1 LDPPFHR
8 PTSRGGPRIYQKA
21 EAGDEGFQKAPEAS
35 PGASTR
41 LDMRKAEIDALVLA
55 HRGRARPVAFF
66 HVLRQPTLDADDQAF
81 LVAHVDELG
90 ASDLLRWRARCEE
103 GFTADVIRQL
113 ARRAID
119 NPRSFQHEVL
129 DLPKIEMH
137 EHEWTELAELVK
149 GQVPEPLFAGILAR
163 GGERPVCPLPTS
175 FFTPRALDDRLLP
188 LDEDDAA
195 AVGEAIK
202 KHGIDAV
209 PIRDL
214 LRARSAGKL
223 DIGEAS
229 LLALALARASSPTED
244 WSAAAPD
251 FLPALKDAV
260 LEKARSTPRSAER
273 ANLLGWLET
282 QDIPRAVLLP
292 IALASMH
299 EGPVSYGL
307 VAWLSRQL
315 ATRAA
320 WDSHGLTTLSALMA
334 QKAFPE
340 IGELTTVVWSE
351 ASRGDDG
358 PPRGL
363 LEAIQVA
370 FAQALIEIVQAAL
383 GAGDE
388 RRALAALSALACL
401 DPPSRVSRA
410 VHELRRLPGASAEV
424 TDLIAVNE
432 RLIKHS
438 NARDASLEGVVA
450 ALHAIADA
458 FG

>member
-1 LDPPFHR
+1 
-8 PTSRGGPRIYQKA
+8 
-21 EAGDEGFQKAPEAS
+21 
-35 PGASTR
+35 
-41 LDMRKAEIDALVLA
+41 MRKAEIDALVLA

-66 HVLRQPTLDADDQAF
+66 HVLRQPTLEPDDHAF
-81 LVAHVDELG
+81 LRDHVEELG

-103 GFTADVIRQL
+103 GFTAEVIRQL
-113 ARRAID
+113 ARRAVAD
-119 NPRSFQHEVL
+119 PRSFQHEVL

-137 EHEWTELAELVK
+137 EHEWTELASLVK
-149 GQVPEPLFAGILAR
+149 GQIPDPVYAGILAR
-163 GGERPVCPLPTS
+163 GGERPVRPLPDG
-175 FFTPRALDDRLLP
+175 FFTPGVLDRRLLP
-188 LDEDDAA
+188 LDEDDAE
-195 AVGEAIK
+195 AVGEAIRRL
-202 KHGIDAV
+202 GIEAV

-223 DIGEAS
+223 GVDDAA
-229 LLALALARASSPTED
+229 LLALALSRASSPTED
-244 WSAAAPD
+244 WSAASPD
-251 FLPALKDAV
+251 FPPALKDAV

-292 IALASMH
+292 VALASMH

-307 VAWLSRQL
+307 VGWLARQL

-320 WDSHGLTTLSALMA
+320 WDAHGLATLGALIA

-340 IGELTTVVWSE
+340 IGELVTVVWSV
-351 ASRGDDG
+351 AGRGEDG

-363 LEAIQVA
+363 LEAVQVA
-370 FAQALIEIVQAAL
+370 FALALIAIVHAAL
-383 GAGDE
+383 ESGDE

-410 VHELRRLPGASAEV
+410 VHELHRHTGKSAEV

-432 RLIKHS
+432 RLVKHS

>member
-1 LDPPFHR
+1 
-8 PTSRGGPRIYQKA
+8 
-21 EAGDEGFQKAPEAS
+21 
-35 PGASTR
+35 
-41 LDMRKAEIDALVLA
+41 
-55 HRGRARPVAFF
+55 
-66 HVLRQPTLDADDQAF
+66 
-81 LVAHVDELG
+81 
-90 ASDLLRWRARCEE
+90 
-103 GFTADVIRQL
+103 
-113 ARRAID
+113 
-119 NPRSFQHEVL
+119 
-129 DLPKIEMH
+129 
-137 EHEWTELAELVK
+137 
-149 GQVPEPLFAGILAR
+149 
-163 GGERPVCPLPTS
+163 
-175 FFTPRALDDRLLP
+175 
-188 LDEDDAA
+188 
-195 AVGEAIK
+195 
-202 KHGIDAV
+202 
-209 PIRDL
+209 
-214 LRARSAGKL
+214 
-223 DIGEAS
+223 
-229 LLALALARASSPTED
+229 
-244 WSAAAPD
+244 
-251 FLPALKDAV
+251 
-260 LEKARSTPRSAER
+260 
-273 ANLLGWLET
+273 
-282 QDIPRAVLLP
+282 
-292 IALASMH
+292 MH

-410 VHELRRLPGASAEV
+410 VHELGRLPGASAEV